1 MLISGFV
8 ALSLL
13 SARELIG
20 ADGAV
25 FKADPKRFQRI
36 LQRVESA
43 TGPGAGSR
51 QLKGGDGK
59 NKGGV
64 RVLKKKAKDDN
75 KKAGGGARAT
85 DDSGKKGKEGKKGDS
100 GGGRAT
106 DDSGKKGKKGEGK
119 NKGDKG
125 GVRTTNGKATKK
137 GLNDSGRDSNGAQ
150 HSAHMD
156 NNVNGIDSVPPGIVE
171 YSYDE
176 QISMTIEMNND
187 LVTEEIRRGLD
198 LSTKDQ
204 WLIGVYMRMEDVD
217 SNEPIATAIPSIT
230 CEEVAAPATERKL
243 QDANATEA
251 EAPPSDEGEGSNV
264 DAEAETPEGPDEPD
278 EQEPI
283 DLLCTGTANFTE
295 TGKDTLKRK
304 DYGDGFDVWMTDGD
318 GKKINGP
325 MTFYMMQSEEDI
337 EAEEAAA
344 KSKPDHHLAKY
355 DHAGK
360 KKKKGGN
367 GKSGKEADPANA
379 GEGTGM
385 DGKPIIST
393 KEDFLADYY
402 LDVTSDTG
410 LYVKG
415 DVVTVTYDLNPA
427 AEAEERRRLQAPS
440 EGEEGTTGATD
451 PAPDATGTPSPE
463 DEADVTTTGPT
474 EPEVDMG
481 AGEDPVDPDA
491 DVDEEEECDPEDV
504 AEFVMA
510 VYMRMAHPQRG
521 ALAPILSQKF
531 CAEDP
536 CTTTA
541 EELEFG
547 SFDFDTSQ
555 LDDKKYGLGYDLW
568 VLNCLGEGKAGPV
581 TFYIEPEGG
590 L

>member
-1 MLISGFV
+1 MLIHGFV

-43 TGPGAGSR
+43 TGPGAGNR

-64 RVLKKKAKDDN
+64 RVLKKKKKDD
-75 KKAGGGARAT
+75 KTKDGGSARAT
-85 DDSGKKGKEGKKGDS
+85 DDSGTKGKKGKKGEDS
-100 GGGRAT
+100 GGRAT
-106 DDSGKKGKKGEGK
+106 DDSGKKGKKGAK
-119 NKGDKG
+119 NKEKH
-125 GVRTTNGKATKK
+125 GKAKK
-137 GLNDSGRDSNGAQ
+137 KGQGLNDSGRDSNGAQ

-156 NNVNGIDSVPPGIVE
+156 NNANGIESVPPGQVE

-176 QISMTIEMNND
+176 QISMIIEMNND

-198 LSTKDQ
+198 LSTKDL
-204 WLIGVYMRMEDVD
+204 WHIGVYMRMEDVD

-251 EAPPSDEGEGSNV
+251 EAPPNDEGEGSNV

-278 EQEPI
+278 HAEPI

-304 DYGDGFDVWMTDGD
+304 DFGHGFDLWVTDGD
-318 GKKINGP
+318 GKKISGP

-337 EAEEAAA
+337 QAEEAAA
-344 KSKPDHHLAKY
+344 KSKPDHHLSKY
-355 DHAGK
+355 NHAGK
-360 KKKKGGN
+360 KKKGHD

-385 DGKPIIST
+385 DGKAIIST
-393 KEDFLADYY
+393 KEEFLADYY

-410 LYVKG
+410 LYAKG

-440 EGEEGTTGATD
+440 EGEEETTGATD
-451 PAPDATGTPSPE
+451 PATDATGTPSPE

-491 DVDEEEECDPEDV
+491 DVDDEEECDPEDV